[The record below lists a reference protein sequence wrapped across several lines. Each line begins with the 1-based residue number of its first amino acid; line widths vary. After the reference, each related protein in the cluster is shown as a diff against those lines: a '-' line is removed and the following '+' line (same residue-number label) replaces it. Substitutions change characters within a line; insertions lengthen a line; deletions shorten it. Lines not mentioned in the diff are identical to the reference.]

1 MASTEELI
9 AAAVQ
14 RVQEQAPSLAKLK
27 LVVGLELT
35 SGGLTGPGKSDEYRI
50 EVPGPKVS
58 PGEPDDARLRLSV
71 PKTMFNLLAEE
82 GGLADWREAF
92 RYGHLKVSGDA
103 RVKRVI
109 GRAIEPSL

>member
-1 MASTEELI
+1 MAATEELI
-9 AAAVQ
+9 VVAVR
-14 RVQEQAPSLAKLK
+14 RVQEQAPALEKLK

-35 SGGLTGPGKSDEYRI
+35 SGGLTGPGKSERFRI

-58 PGEPDDARLRLSV
+58 AGEPEDARLELTI
-71 PKTMFNLLAEE
+71 PATMFKLLAEE
-82 GGLADWREAF
+82 GTLADWREAF
-92 RYGHLKVSGDA
+92 HFGHLKISGDS